1 MDTRNNNMSD
11 LTGYTVSHVGARL
24 WLPHA
29 VAKAVEAERAI
40 ANEAATIAKVENAR
54 RSHID

>member
-1 MDTRNNNMSD
+1 MDTLNNNMSD
-11 LTGYTVSHVGARL
+11 LSGYTVTHIGTRL

-40 ANEAATIAKVENAR
+40 ANEAATVTKIET
-54 RSHID
+54 HIN

>member
-1 MDTRNNNMSD
+1 MSD
-11 LTGYTVSHVGARL
+11 LSGYTVTHIGTRL

-40 ANEAATIAKVENAR
+40 ANEAATVTKIET
-54 RSHID
+54 HIN